1 MTEDQHATSAAIT
14 ISSGQSGVEEVPSLE
29 TVRSKAPVMRDLS
42 VVSPPIPDMVTRSV
56 TGPGE
61 TSLLGVIRS
70 GASHMIMCDDKIYCR
85 QGTSVSSVSS
95 IGSYSFTVS
104 EEYKYVFGKFSS

>member
-70 GASHMIMCDDKIYCR
+70 KASHVIMC
-85 QGTSVSSVSS
+85 
-95 IGSYSFTVS
+95 
-104 EEYKYVFGKFSS
+104 